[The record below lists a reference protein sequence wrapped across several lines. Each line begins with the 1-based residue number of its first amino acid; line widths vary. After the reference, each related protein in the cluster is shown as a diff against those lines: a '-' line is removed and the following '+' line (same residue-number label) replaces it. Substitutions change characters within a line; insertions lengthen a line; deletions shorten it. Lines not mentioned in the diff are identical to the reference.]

1 MDISTSSRLGSV
13 TKLLPKFYPLLPLQP
28 PNDSNRLHTPLLSVS
43 ESNCGAE
50 VDPAVKSGHSPD
62 PTYRTDLKK
71 KKNKVHA
78 EVRGITS
85 AHLKEDSRQEGLG
98 RDSGGFPLGQ
108 IDKESVRAGE
118 LKCCSAA
125 QRRSR
130 SANVS
135 HFFLFPFELD
145 AGFFLGREGSS
156 RDVAGSSSCFMQIR
170 VSSSASSPG
179 KHSGKCQSNNQG
191 LAETRTGNV
200 YEPGWRP
207 PGGAKGTFNK
217 HARRK

>member
-62 PTYRTDLKK
+62 PTYRTAHGPE

-78 EVRGITS
+78 EVRGIMS

-98 RDSGGFPLGQ
+98 RDSGGFPLCQ

-125 QRRSR
+125 QRRPR

-135 HFFLFPFELD
+135 HFFLFLFELD
-145 AGFFLGREGSS
+145 AGFFSVGRAA
-156 RDVAGSSSCFMQIR
+156 AGTLHAPLPVLC
-170 VSSSASSPG
+170 
-179 KHSGKCQSNNQG
+179 K
-191 LAETRTGNV
+191 
-200 YEPGWRP
+200 YE
-207 PGGAKGTFNK
+207 
-217 HARRK
+217 